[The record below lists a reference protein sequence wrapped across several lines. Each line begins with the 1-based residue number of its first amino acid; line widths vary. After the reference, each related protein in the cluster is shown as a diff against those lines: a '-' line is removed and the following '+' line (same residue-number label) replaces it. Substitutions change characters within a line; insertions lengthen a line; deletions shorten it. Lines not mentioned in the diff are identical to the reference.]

1 MVPEHRKMMIVLE
14 HGEIWVALKRE
25 LVVLERY
32 ESEAGQSSDA
42 PC

>member
-1 MVPEHRKMMIVLE
+1 MVPEHRKMMIVPE
-14 HGEIWVALKRE
+14 HEEIWVVPKRE
-25 LVVLERY
+25 PEVPERY